1 MPDNEKRRLESDT
14 GLTEPE
20 LQDLLRQAKRRVIQ
34 LERLLSLG
42 LSGCEH
48 KPVKQF
54 PTGMRDN
61 GECWLVCARCGR
73 EL

>member
-1 MPDNEKRRLESDT
+1 MPDNEKRRFESAT
-14 GLTEPE
+14 GLIEPE
-20 LQDLLRQAKRRVIQ
+20 LQDLLRQAKKRVHQ
-34 LERLLSLG
+34 LEKLLSLG
-42 LSGCEH
+42 PPGCEH

-61 GECWLVCARCGR
+61 GECWLVCERCGR